1 MEQIKT
7 ILKIN
12 PTGFKINPTLKI
24 TEFYLILAL
33 LVLFLTLKNLYF
45 GLVSLP
51 FFILAGRS
59 AISRKLEVFSLND
72 EYISSQTGL
81 VSRKIVSIP
90 LSRIQNVSLRMK
102 FFQRLINVG
111 EIVVESAGEE
121 EREGETKENEVVMSG
136 IDKPE
141 YYYKIIMEKIGRTA

>member
-1 MEQIKT
+1 MEQTKT
-7 ILKIN
+7 I
-12 PTGFKINPTLKI
+12 FKINPTLKF

-33 LVLFLTLKNLYF
+33 LALFLTLKNLYF
-45 GLVSLP
+45 GIVSLP
-51 FFILAGRS
+51 FFILAAKA

-72 EYISSQTGL
+72 EYISSKTGL
-81 VSRKIVSIP
+81 VSKKIISIP

-121 EREGETKENEVVMSG
+121 ERERKTNENEVVMSG

-141 YYYKIIMEKIGRTA
+141 YYYKIIMEKIGRT